1 MNSGLYIITDGAWKG
16 KSSLKAGSGCV
27 IYNIDDETRN
37 VTSHQLM
44 YNLETYEIS
53 HIEYEVLDAA
63 IPAGKYR
70 IEPQLKMC
78 NIGENNNT
86 KIFTYKL
93 GEYMKFHIHTTGIH
107 KKRTNNRAEYL
118 AYIFGNIVSQVLYPN
133 TQYTLIT
140 DSMLLLNTLK
150 TWLSGWIKK
159 GIVLEK
165 ENSDLL
171 NEFIK
176 LPKPKKYVHINS
188 HLTPAKF
195 QKLTPEEKEY
205 SKLNDLA
212 DDLANEAIIY
222 NCDDSNNNNL

>member
-1 MNSGLYIITDGAWKG
+1 MNSGLYMITDGAWKG

-27 IYNIDDETRN
+27 IYNIDDETHN

-53 HIEYEVLDAA
+53 QIEYEVLNAA

-70 IEPQLKMC
+70 IELGSQVRKIDDDI
-78 NIGENNNT
+78 IGGDDRT

-93 GEYMKFHIHTTGIH
+93 GEYMKFHIHTTGKH

-222 NCDDSNNNNL
+222 NDI